1 MCDNVAF
8 GKIKCCLIAVIM
20 MVMRLM
26 LREPL
31 NNFILLPMKC
41 IITKVDTLKLA
52 QHIIACLTQ
61 WFSDPVKCKLNAD

>member
-1 MCDNVAF
+1 MLSN
-8 GKIKCCLIAVIM
+8 CCYYEGDEAH
-20 MVMRLM
+20 M

-41 IITKVDTLKLA
+41 IITKVDTLNLA